1 METTAET
8 TAVTVAET
16 VAETIAES
24 IAETTSAVVQY
35 VPTDLTPVIETNTMI
50 IFLLSAILGA
60 ILLGVFI
67 DKWKF

>member
-8 TAVTVAET
+8 MAVTVAET
-16 VAETIAES
+16 TA
-24 IAETTSAVVQY
+24 SAVQY
-35 VPTDLTPVIETNTMI
+35 FQTDLTPLIETNTMI

-60 ILLGVFI
+60 LLLGVFI